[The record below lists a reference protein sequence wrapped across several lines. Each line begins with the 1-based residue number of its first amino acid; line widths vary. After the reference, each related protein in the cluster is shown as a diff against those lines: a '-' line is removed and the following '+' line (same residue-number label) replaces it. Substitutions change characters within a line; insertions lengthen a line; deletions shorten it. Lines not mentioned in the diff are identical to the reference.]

1 MLLIP
6 TECEWPPTSKNTGAR
21 DNIGTGWCGS
31 EGWTLMLNISAI
43 VAGIAFVT
51 LAATNVVVML
61 EASQP
66 SRNGTTRTRLFAL
79 HKAGGYLFVIVL
91 CIMAYSMSQR
101 LVSVGITGHLPTHLV
116 LHIALVLVL
125 VPLLFLKILI
135 ARRYQ
140 HSHSSLKAL
149 GIAIFLISFALVS
162 IPTLSELLRSAN
174 TGSLGLRLATG
185 LVVALCLVQC
195 ALVFRQGRQPRA
207 SVESSGA
214 PEIPMPLTPKTA
226 HENAKSPI
234 RLLLSQIEQQT
245 HDTKT
250 LRFQILDER
259 QFRAKPGQFLTFQW
273 TIDGQRVRRSYTV
286 SSSPVHENYVEITPK
301 RMENGCV
308 SVFLNERA
316 KPGLAVEA
324 SGPYGRFY
332 FDETLHKSI
341 VLIAA
346 GSGITPM
353 ISMLCYI
360 DDLELAT
367 PVTLLYCVR
376 TGADI
381 IFENELS
388 RLSRSLPNFKYELCL
403 SRPDPTW
410 KGRSG
415 RLTEEFVSQ
424 RVTDLDSPTFFLCGP
439 KGFMDNARQV
449 LLTLGVTRD
458 RILQESFG
466 ESKPSTESRPL
477 EAGTV
482 ETVVFLHSEKV
493 CQVSSGS
500 TLLDLAE
507 RNGVQIPFGCRQ
519 GQCGTCA
526 TRVLSGTVQMDVEA
540 GLTAEQKNAGY
551 VLPCVSRAEGTVVLS
566 A

>member
-1 MLLIP
+1 M
-6 TECEWPPTSKNTGAR
+6 
-21 DNIGTGWCGS
+21 
-31 EGWTLMLNISAI
+31 SAI
-43 VAGIAFVT
+43 VAGVAFVT
-51 LAATNVVVML
+51 LAAANVVAML
-61 EASQP
+61 EASHP
-66 SRNGTTRTRLFAL
+66 SRGAAARNRLIAV
-79 HKAGGYLFVIVL
+79 HRAGGYLFVILL

-116 LHIALVLVL
+116 VHIVLVLVL
-125 VPLLFLKILI
+125 GPLLFLKILI
-135 ARRYQ
+135 ARRYKQ
-140 HSHSSLKAL
+140 SHPSLKAL
-149 GIAIFLISFALVS
+149 GITIFVISFLLVA

-174 TGSLGLRLATG
+174 PGSLGLRLATG
-185 LVVALCLVQC
+185 TVVAVSLAQC
-195 ALVFRQGRQPRA
+195 ALVFKKRNQPHA
-207 SVESSGA
+207 SVESAG
-214 PEIPMPLTPKTA
+214 IPAISAQLTPLIN
-226 HENAKSPI
+226 HENAKSSMH
-234 RLLLSQIEQQT
+234 LLLSQTEQQT

-250 LRFQILDER
+250 LRFQVLDER
-259 QFRAKPGQFLTFQW
+259 RFCAKPGQFLTFQW
-273 TIDGQRVRRSYTV
+273 TIDGQRVTRSYTI

-332 FDETLHKSI
+332 FDETVHKTI

-353 ISMLCYI
+353 ISMLRYI

-381 IFENELS
+381 IFENELL

-410 KGRSG
+410 RGRSG

-424 RVTDLDSPTFFLCGP
+424 SVTDLDSPTFFLCGP
-439 KGFMDNARQV
+439 NGFMDNARHV
-449 LLTLGVTRD
+449 LMTLGITKD

-466 ESKPSTESRPL
+466 ESKPSTESRSL

-493 CQVSSGS
+493 CQVSPGS

-507 RNGVQIPFGCRQ
+507 RNGIQIPFGCRQ

-540 GLTAEQKNAGY
+540 GLTAEKKNAGY
-551 VLPCVSRAEGTVVLS
+551 VLPCVSRAQGTVVLS

>member
-1 MLLIP
+1 
-6 TECEWPPTSKNTGAR
+6 
-21 DNIGTGWCGS
+21 
-31 EGWTLMLNISAI
+31 MLNISAI
-43 VAGIAFVT
+43 VAGIACVT

-66 SRNGTTRTRLFAL
+66 SRNGTTRTRLIAL
-79 HKAGGYLFVIVL
+79 HKVGGYSFVILL
-91 CIMAYSMSQR
+91 CIMAYSMSLR
-101 LVSVGITGHLPTHLV
+101 LAGVGITGHLPTHLV
-116 LHIALVLVL
+116 LHITLVLVL
-125 VPLLFLKILI
+125 IPLLFLKILI
-135 ARRYQ
+135 ARRYK

-149 GIAIFLISFALVS
+149 GIAIFVISFAIVS

-174 TGSLGLRLATG
+174 PGSLGLRLATG
-185 LVVALCLVQC
+185 AVVAVCLVQC
-195 ALVFRQGRQPRA
+195 ALVFRKRRRPLA
-207 SVESSGA
+207 SAESSGV
-214 PEIPMPLTPKTA
+214 PEIPAALTPATN
-226 HENAKSPI
+226 HENAKSPV
-234 RLLLSQIEQQT
+234 RLLLSQTEQQT

-250 LRFQILDER
+250 LRFHVLDER
-259 QFRAKPGQFLTFQW
+259 LLCAKPGQFLTFQW
-273 TIDGQRVRRSYTV
+273 TIDGRRVTRSYTI

-301 RMENGCV
+301 RMEDGCV

-324 SGPYGRFY
+324 SGPYGQFY

-353 ISMLCYI
+353 ISMLRYI
-360 DDLELAT
+360 DELEHTT

-381 IFENELS
+381 IFEKELM
-388 RLSRSLPNFKYELCL
+388 RLSRSIPNFKYDVCL

-410 KGRSG
+410 EGHSG
-415 RLTEEFVSQ
+415 RLTEEFVTQ
-424 RVTDLDSPTFFLCGP
+424 NVTDLNAPTFFLCGP
-439 KGFMDNARQV
+439 KGFMENARQI
-449 LLTLGVTRD
+449 LSTLGVNQE

-466 ESKPSTESRPL
+466 EREPATESRSL
-477 EAGTV
+477 ETRPV
-482 ETVVFLHSEKV
+482 ETVVFMRSQKV
-493 CQVSSGS
+493 CQVSAGS

-526 TRVLSGTVQMDVEA
+526 TRVLSGTVQMDVEI
-540 GLTAEQKNAGY
+540 GLSAEQKNAGY

>member
-1 MLLIP
+1 M
-6 TECEWPPTSKNTGAR
+6 S
-21 DNIGTGWCGS
+21 
-31 EGWTLMLNISAI
+31 NISAI
-43 VAGIAFVT
+43 VAGIAFVS
-51 LAATNVVVML
+51 LAASNVVVML

-66 SRNGTTRTRLFAL
+66 SRSISTRTRLITF
-79 HKAGGYLFVIVL
+79 HRVGGYLFVILL

-101 LVSVGITGHLPTHLV
+101 LAGLGITGHLPTHLV
-116 LHIALVLVL
+116 LHITLVLVL
-125 VPLLFLKILI
+125 VPLLLLKILI
-135 ARRYQ
+135 ARRYK

-149 GIAIFLISFALVS
+149 GITIFVISFVLVS
-162 IPTLSELLRSAN
+162 IPVFSELLRSAN
-174 TGSLGLRLATG
+174 PGGLGLRLATG
-185 LVVALCLVQC
+185 VVVAVCLVQC
-195 ALVFRQGRQPRA
+195 ASVFKKRKQPNV
-207 SVESSGA
+207 SVESSGV
-214 PEIPMPLTPKTA
+214 PEIQSRLTPLTN
-226 HENAKSPI
+226 HENVKSPMH
-234 RLLLSQIEQQT
+234 LLLSQTEKQT

-259 QFRAKPGQFLTFQW
+259 RFCAKPGQFLTFQW
-273 TIDGQRVRRSYTV
+273 TIDGQRVTRSYTI

-324 SGPYGRFY
+324 SGPYGQFY

-376 TGADI
+376 TAADI
-381 IFENELS
+381 IFENELA
-388 RLSRSLPNFKYELCL
+388 RLGRSLPNFKYEVCL
-403 SRPDPTW
+403 SRPGLTW
-410 KGRSG
+410 KGHSG
-415 RLTEEFVSQ
+415 RLTEEFVSEK
-424 RVTDLDSPTFFLCGP
+424 VPDLDSHTFFLCGP
-439 KGFMDNARQV
+439 KGFMDNARQI
-449 LLTLGVTRD
+449 LSTLGVNQD

-466 ESKPSTESRPL
+466 ESKRSTKSSPL
-477 EAGTV
+477 ETCPV
-482 ETVVFLHSEKV
+482 ETVVFIHSQKV
-493 CQVSSGS
+493 CQVSAGN

-507 RNGVQIPFGCRQ
+507 RNEVQIPYGCRQ
-519 GQCGTCA
+519 GLCGTCA

-551 VLPCVSRAEGTVVLS
+551 VLPCVSRAEGTVVL
-566 A
+566 AA

>member
-1 MLLIP
+1 MLLTP

-66 SRNGTTRTRLFAL
+66 SRNGTTRTRLIAL

>member
-1 MLLIP
+1 MA
-6 TECEWPPTSKNTGAR
+6 NT
-21 DNIGTGWCGS
+21 
-31 EGWTLMLNISAI
+31 SAI
-43 VAGIAFVT
+43 VAGAAFVT
-51 LAATNVVVML
+51 LAAINVVVML
-61 EASQP
+61 EASQS
-66 SRNGTTRTRLFAL
+66 SRSATARTRLIAV
-79 HKAGGYLFVIVL
+79 HKVGGYLFVSLL
-91 CIMAYSMSQR
+91 CIMAYTMSQR
-101 LVSVGITGHLPTHLV
+101 LVGVGITGHLPTHLV
-116 LHIALVLVL
+116 LHIVLVIVL

-135 ARRYQ
+135 ARRYK

-149 GIAIFLISFALVS
+149 GIAIFVISFALVS

-174 TGSLGLRLATG
+174 PGSLGLRLVTG
-185 LVVALCLVQC
+185 LIVVLCLVQC
-195 ALVFRQGRQPRA
+195 AFVLRKRSQQHA
-207 SVESSGA
+207 SVESSGVS
-214 PEIPMPLTPKTA
+214 EIPTRLTPRTNR
-226 HENAKSPI
+226 ENAKSPV

-250 LRFQILDER
+250 LRFQVLDER
-259 QFRAKPGQFLTFQW
+259 LLCAKPGQFLTFQW
-273 TIDGQRVRRSYTV
+273 AIDGHRVMRSYTI

-308 SVFLNERA
+308 SVFLNERTE
-316 KPGLAVEA
+316 PGLAVEA

-332 FDETLHKSI
+332 FDEKLHKSI

-353 ISMLCYI
+353 ISMLRYI

-376 TGADI
+376 TAVDV
-381 IFENELS
+381 IFENELA
-388 RLSRSLPNFKYELCL
+388 RLSRSLPNFKYEVCL
-403 SRPDPTW
+403 SKPDPTW

-415 RLTEEFVSQ
+415 RLTEEFVSEK
-424 RVTDLDSPTFFLCGP
+424 VTDLDLHTFFLCGP
-439 KGFMDNARQV
+439 KGFMENARQI
-449 LLTLGVTRD
+449 LSTLGAKQE

-466 ESKPSTESRPL
+466 ESKPPP
-477 EAGTV
+477 EARSPEALQA
-482 ETVVFLHSEKV
+482 ETVVFIHSQKV
-493 CQVSSGS
+493 CQASAGS

-507 RNGVQIPFGCRQ
+507 RNGVQIPYGCRQ

-526 TRVLSGTVQMDVEA
+526 TRVLSGRVQMDAEA

>member
-1 MLLIP
+1 
-6 TECEWPPTSKNTGAR
+6 
-21 DNIGTGWCGS
+21 
-31 EGWTLMLNISAI
+31 MLNISAI

-66 SRNGTTRTRLFAL
+66 SRNGPTRTRLIAL
-79 HKAGGYLFVIVL
+79 HKAGGYLFVIL
-91 CIMAYSMSQR
+91 FCIMAYSMSQR
-101 LVSVGITGHLPTHLV
+101 LAGVGLTSHLPTHLV
-116 LHIALVLVL
+116 LHIVLVLVL
-125 VPLLFLKILI
+125 VPLLFLKVLI
-135 ARRYQ
+135 ARRYK
-140 HSHSSLKAL
+140 HSHSSLEAL
-149 GIAIFLISFALVS
+149 GIAIFVISFALVS

-174 TGSLGLRLATG
+174 PGSLGLRLATG
-185 LVVALCLVQC
+185 LVVAVCLVQC
-195 ALVFRQGRQPRA
+195 ALVFRKKRQPRA
-207 SVESSGA
+207 SVESSGVA
-214 PEIPMPLTPKTA
+214 EIPTRLTSLTND
-226 HENAKSPI
+226 ENAKSPM

-259 QFRAKPGQFLTFQW
+259 RFWAKPGQFLTFQW

-324 SGPYGRFY
+324 SGPYGQFY

-360 DDLELAT
+360 DDLELDTA
-367 PVTLLYCVR
+367 VTLLYCVR

-388 RLSRSLPNFKYELCL
+388 RLSTSLANFKYELCL

-424 RVTDLDSPTFFLCGP
+424 SVTDLDSPTFFLCGP
-439 KGFMDNARQV
+439 YGFMDSARHF
-449 LLTLGVTRD
+449 LLTLGVTQD

-493 CQVSSGS
+493 CRVSSGS

-507 RNGVQIPFGCRQ
+507 RNGVLIPFGCRQ

-551 VLPCVSRAEGTVVLS
+551 VLPCVSRAKGTVVLS
-566 A
+566 V

>member
-1 MLLIP
+1 M
-6 TECEWPPTSKNTGAR
+6 
-21 DNIGTGWCGS
+21 
-31 EGWTLMLNISAI
+31 
-43 VAGIAFVT
+43 
-51 LAATNVVVML
+51 
-61 EASQP
+61 
-66 SRNGTTRTRLFAL
+66 
-79 HKAGGYLFVIVL
+79 
-91 CIMAYSMSQR
+91 R
-101 LVSVGITGHLPTHLV
+101 LV
-116 LHIALVLVL
+116 
-125 VPLLFLKILI
+125 
-135 ARRYQ
+135 
-140 HSHSSLKAL
+140 
-149 GIAIFLISFALVS
+149 
-162 IPTLSELLRSAN
+162 
-174 TGSLGLRLATG
+174 
-185 LVVALCLVQC
+185 
-195 ALVFRQGRQPRA
+195 
-207 SVESSGA
+207 
-214 PEIPMPLTPKTA
+214 
-226 HENAKSPI
+226 
-234 RLLLSQIEQQT
+234 LSQTEQQT

-250 LRFQILDER
+250 LRFQIEDER
-259 QFRAKPGQFLTFQW
+259 RLCAKPGQFLTFQW
-273 TIDGQRVRRSYTV
+273 TIDGRRVLRSYTV
-286 SSSPVHENYVEITPK
+286 SSSPVHANYVEITPK

-316 KPGLAVEA
+316 KAGLAVEA

-332 FDETLHKSI
+332 FDETVHKSI

-353 ISMLCYI
+353 ISMLSYI
-360 DDLELAT
+360 DDLGLAT
-367 PVTLLYCVR
+367 AVTLLYCVR
-376 TGADI
+376 TNRDI
-381 IFENELS
+381 IFENELA
-388 RLSRSLPNFKYELCL
+388 RLSKSLPNFKYEVCL
-403 SRPDPTW
+403 SRPDSTW

-424 RVTDLDSPTFFLCGP
+424 SVTDLDSPTFFLCGP
-439 KGFMDNARQV
+439 KGFMDNALHI
-449 LLTLGVTRD
+449 LLNLGVTRD

-466 ESKPSTESRPL
+466 ESKPSTESRPV

>member
-1 MLLIP
+1 MLLTP

-214 PEIPMPLTPKTA
+214 PEIPMRLTPQTA